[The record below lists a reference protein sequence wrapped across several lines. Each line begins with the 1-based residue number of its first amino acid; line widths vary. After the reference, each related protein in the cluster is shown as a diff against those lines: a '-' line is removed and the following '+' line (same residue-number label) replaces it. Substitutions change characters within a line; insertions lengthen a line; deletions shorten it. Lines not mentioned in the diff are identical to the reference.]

1 MSRAGFH
8 VVHST
13 ALERGDLSP
22 LVVGESNVAFT
33 IARQAIETGR
43 PVLITNPA
51 TIGAERLGLLLA
63 NRKKA
68 QSLFLWN
75 DRRYHPGYRFV
86 NSLVESDATW
96 RPRYLRLE
104 SLSLEPTSSSLVR
117 WRVLESVALL
127 MSITD
132 EVPVTISAL
141 SEANPQRNAPDL
153 VSLSLR
159 FRGISAFVQ
168 VGMGEALE
176 RRETLLAAMSRKAYV
191 DEISESMP
199 LRLVEDDVRRGA
211 NQPRWLSCPAPSP
224 DELARQQVLA
234 FLDATLKP
242 NLAQTEATLWQR
254 SLAVLQSMDRSLQA
268 DAAETPI
275 EMREEEPRFRLILG
289 RAMGN
294 TPPSVA

>member
-1 MSRAGFH
+1 
-8 VVHST
+8 
-13 ALERGDLSP
+13 
-22 LVVGESNVAFT
+22 VGESNSAFT
-33 IARQAIETGR
+33 IARQAVETGR
-43 PVLITNPA
+43 PVLLTSPSS
-51 TIGAERLGLLLA
+51 IGAERLGLLLS

-86 NSLVESDATW
+86 NSLIEADATW

-104 SLSLEPTSSSLVR
+104 SLSLDPTSSGLVR

-127 MSITD
+127 LSITH

-141 SEANPQRNAPDL
+141 SEANPQRNAADL

-159 FRGISAFVQ
+159 FRGLSAFVH

-176 RRETLLAAMSRKAYV
+176 RRETLLAAASRKAYV
-191 DEISESMP
+191 DELNESMP
-199 LRLVEDDVRRGA
+199 LRLVEDDARQGA
-211 NQPRWLSCPAPSP
+211 NQARWLTCPSP
-224 DELARQQVLA
+224 SPEELARQQVLA

-254 SLAVLQSMDRSLQA
+254 SLAVLQSMDRSLQS
-268 DAAETPI
+268 DAAETPV

-289 RAMGN
+289 RAMGT